1 MYIRADGKITLTNRL
16 SGMIPNIEARKF
28 KEDITM
34 GMVVQHN
41 MNALNAY
48 NKLNTNVAGLKKSSE
63 KLLPVTESTV
73 QATTLQVWQFLR
85 R

>member
-1 MYIRADGKITLTNRL
+1 
-16 SGMIPNIEARKF
+16 MIPITEARKF

-41 MNALNAY
+41 LNALNAY
-48 NKLNTNVAGLKKSSE
+48 NKLNTNVSGLKKSSE
-63 KLLPVTESTV
+63 KLPVTESTAL
-73 QATTLQVWQFLR
+73 ATTLQVLLFLR